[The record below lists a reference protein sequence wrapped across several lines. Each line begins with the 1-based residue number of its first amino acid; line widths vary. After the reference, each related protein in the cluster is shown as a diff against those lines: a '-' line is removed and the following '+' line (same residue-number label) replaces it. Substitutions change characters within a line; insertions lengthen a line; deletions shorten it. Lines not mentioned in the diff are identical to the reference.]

1 MVHHD
6 NMPLGDYQRLRID
19 HQPSGVTEIVLDHP
33 ETLNSVDADGHR
45 ELAYVWNDL
54 DADPDTRVI
63 LLRAEG
69 RAFSSGGDFSM
80 IEAMIEDTEAH
91 RRGLRE
97 ARDLVRNLIEC
108 SKPIVSVIN
117 GAAVGA
123 GLAAALLADIP
134 IAGRSARILDGHTT
148 LGVAA
153 GDHSVVIWPL
163 LVGMAKAKYYL
174 LTNDPIDGVEAE
186 RIGLVAKVVEDE
198 NLLEEARA
206 VAARLA
212 AGSAEAL
219 AFTKHT
225 LNHWLRAA
233 YPAFDAS
240 LAYEFMGFL
249 GPDAKE
255 GLAAIRQRRPAQF

>member
-1 MVHHD
+1 MIE
-6 NMPLGDYQRLRID
+6 DYQTLQID
-19 HQPSGVTEIVLDHP
+19 RQPSGVTEVVLNNP
-33 ETLNSVDADGHR
+33 ERLNSVDVAGHR
-45 ELAYVWNDL
+45 ELTRIWLDL
-54 DADPDTRVI
+54 DADPETKVI

-69 RAFSSGGDFSM
+69 RAFSAGGDFTL
-80 IEAMIEDTEAH
+80 IEAMMNDAAVH
-91 RRGLRE
+91 RRTLRE

-117 GAAVGA
+117 GVAVGA

-153 GDHSVVIWPL
+153 GDHAVLIWPL
-163 LVGMAKAKYYL
+163 LVGMAKAKYHL
-174 LTNDPIDGVEAE
+174 LTNEPIDGTEAE
-186 RIGLVAKVVEDE
+186 RLGLVAKVVDDDQ
-198 NLLEEARA
+198 LLEEARRI
-206 VAARLA
+206 AARLA

-219 AFTKHT
+219 SWTKHT

-240 LAYEFMGFL
+240 VAYEFLGFL
-249 GPDAKE
+249 GPDPKE
-255 GLAAIRQRRPAQF
+255 GLAAVKEKRPPRF